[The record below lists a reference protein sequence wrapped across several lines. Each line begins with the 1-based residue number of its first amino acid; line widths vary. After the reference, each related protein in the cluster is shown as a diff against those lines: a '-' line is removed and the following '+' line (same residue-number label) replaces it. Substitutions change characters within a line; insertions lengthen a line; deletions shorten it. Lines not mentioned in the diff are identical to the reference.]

1 MSLARGSCSACGDS
15 KEECGGE
22 CHWLDHSEVCASIEH
37 HDLPDFY
44 VLTSDGMAASRHP
57 EVFGAYYIHS
67 YSEDGEV
74 VYKKYEEDLNEDD
87 LYLYL
92 TESGWFVC
100 TSTDVEDGSRDARC
114 ILTTTPLSKIQGSND
129 SVADDSGAL
138 ELTEDSVWSF
148 SVLKHQQRGGITWV
162 QSADIKTLVNE
173 GIIQIF
179 LRKIFDLTK
188 SFSRSCCYHRL
199 SN

>member
-22 CHWLDHSEVCASIEH
+22 CHWLDHSEVCASIKH

-67 YSEDGEV
+67 YSEEGKV

-100 TSTDVEDGSRDARC
+100 TSTDVEDGARDARC

-173 GIIQIF
+173 GII
-179 LRKIFDLTK
+179 
-188 SFSRSCCYHRL
+188 
-199 SN
+199 